1 MRGSS
6 KKKWAVLL
14 TVSAL
19 CMGAAVPMS
28 PVRADSVNDTTPQPE
43 CVSVQTTQRC
53 SIWSAPATT
62 EENRVKYVDAG
73 YQIQVY
79 PQVIESVLGD
89 GKTFYRTV
97 KGAYV
102 LARCVTG
109 AEGGAGEEI
118 PAAPSDQTIEPLMP
132 YGDVPV
138 VEKQTDDGDRYMIT
152 EYWFNDGD
160 DRWYGIENTFYVAD
174 EYGPV
179 IKTDGY
185 GITYR
190 AYFDY
195 DNKDGIGLGY
205 GLDEMGEWNYE
216 FWGEPSDEDRAFYA
230 KFAHYSPDSMQE
242 LVADIVAEDPAIG
255 NFLSEHGGQ
264 ILICFN
270 TVSGANMHA
279 MFGPGVDYDETLAE
293 KVYDRSYTWVRRI
306 VQCQRGGEPVNCA
319 CIIVGTAPGAGINFK
334 IIKDAL
340 TSAMNDLV
348 WN

>member
-19 CMGAAVPMS
+19 CMSAAVPMS
-28 PVRADSVNDTTPQPE
+28 PVRADDVNDTTPQPE

-109 AEGGAGEEI
+109 AEGGAGE
-118 PAAPSDQTIEPLMP
+118 APSAPAGQTIEPLMP

-138 VEKQTDDGDRYMIT
+138 VEVEWNYDHSKYTIT
-152 EYWFNDGD
+152 EYWFDDGD
-160 DRWYGIENTFYVAD
+160 DGWYGIEGYLDATD
-174 EYGPV
+174 KPEPV

-195 DNKDGIGLGY
+195 DSDY
-205 GLDEMGEWNYE
+205 GRMLDELGEWDYE
-216 FWGEPSDEDRAFYA
+216 AWGEPSDEDRAFYA
-230 KFAHYSPDSMQE
+230 KFAHYSPDSISE
-242 LVADIVAEDPAIG
+242 LVADIAAEDPAIG

-264 ILICFN
+264 ILICFTN
-270 TVSGANMHA
+270 YSSYVRAWC
-279 MFGPGVDYDETLAE
+279 GPGVDYETFGE
-293 KVYDRSYTWVRRI
+293 KLDDRVYYSIRNI
-306 VQCQRGGEPVNCA
+306 VQCQRGGEPVDCV
-319 CIIVGTAPGAGINFK
+319 CIIAGAATNAGYNFEW
-334 IIKDAL
+334 IKRAL
-340 TSAMNDLV
+340 TSAMNNLV

>member
-28 PVRADSVNDTTPQPE
+28 PVRAAETAESQGV
-43 CVSVQTTQRC
+43 VSVQTTQRC

-62 EENRVKYVDAG
+62 EENRVKYVDEG

-79 PQVIESVLGD
+79 PQIIESVLGD

-109 AEGGAGEEI
+109 AEGGAGE
-118 PAAPSDQTIEPLMP
+118 APSAPDGQTIEPLMP

-138 VEKQTDDGDRYMIT
+138 VEVEWNYDHSKYTIT
-152 EYWFNDGD
+152 EYWFDDGD
-160 DRWYGIENTFYVAD
+160 DGWYGISGYLEATDKPEPAI
-174 EYGPV
+174 E
-179 IKTDGY
+179 TDGY

-190 AYFDY
+190 IYTGDNLIGDAY
-195 DNKDGIGLGY
+195 GMLRE
-205 GLDEMGEWNYE
+205 LEEWE
-216 FWGEPSDEDRAFYA
+216 DEDRAFYA
-230 KFAHYSPDSMQE
+230 KFAHYSPDSIQE
-242 LVADIVAEDPAIG
+242 LVADIAAEDPAIG

-264 ILICFN
+264 ILICFE
-270 TVSGANMHA
+270 TDRGIYVSAKC
-279 MFGPGVDYDETLAE
+279 GPGVDYDETWE
-293 KVYDRSYTWVRRI
+293 KLDDRVYRWIWQI
-306 VQCQRGGEPVNCA
+306 VQCQRGGEPVDCV
-319 CIIVGTAPGAGINFK
+319 CIIVGAGPSAGINFEN
-334 IIKDAL
+334 IKDAL
-340 TSAMNDLV
+340 TSAMNNLV